1 MKHRNSIQ
9 TWSASPVLFNSLSV
23 TYSFSDN
30 ALKAFGNNL
39 KNLGNGFFAI
49 YSGDIDQ
56 NGVVDTSDLSI
67 VENNMQQ
74 FLTGYLPSD
83 VTGNKISE
91 SSDGSVVENNYG
103 KMISKP

>member
-1 MKHRNSIQ
+1 MRLNTDFKFLD
-9 TWSASPVLFNSLSV
+9 AELSKELPM
-23 TYSFSDN
+23 TY
-30 ALKAFGNNL
+30 
-39 KNLGNGFFAI
+39 
-49 YSGDIDQ
+49 
-56 NGVVDTSDLSI
+56 SI

-83 VTGNKISE
+83 VTGNKIAE